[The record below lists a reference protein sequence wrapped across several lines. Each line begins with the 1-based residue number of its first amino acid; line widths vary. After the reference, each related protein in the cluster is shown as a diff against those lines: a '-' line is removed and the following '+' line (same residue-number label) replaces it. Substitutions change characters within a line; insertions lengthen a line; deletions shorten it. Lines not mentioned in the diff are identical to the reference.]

1 MRAVTRYTLLVIPPP
16 RSRKAALQQTL
27 RAETIGILIF
37 VVVGFIIVLVR
48 YGRYLNWHAR

>member
-1 MRAVTRYTLLVIPPP
+1 MIPPTRSP
-16 RSRKAALQQTL
+16 REARHQVL

>member
-1 MRAVTRYTLLVIPPP
+1 MKPPP
-16 RSRKAALQQTL
+16 SRSPREAHLQVL

-37 VVVGFIIVLVR
+37 VVVGFIIVLAR